1 MIKHA
6 FLTLENGM
14 TFKGERFGYEAD
26 ACGELVFTTSMT
38 GYIETLTDPSYY
50 GQILMQTFP
59 LIGNYGM
66 ISADYESDKPHLK
79 AYIVRDHCEKPSNF
93 RCEGTLDDY
102 LKENKIP
109 GLCNIDTRALT
120 RIIREHGVMNAKI
133 SSQPL
138 TAEEL
143 SQLKSHCIADA
154 VESVSCMQTK
164 VYNEKLGQK
173 TVVVWD
179 FGTQMNVINEL
190 ADRGFTVVRVPYNTT
205 AEAIMA
211 AQPDGVLISNGP
223 GNPADNTEA
232 IEEIKKLMENKIPT
246 FGLCLGHQL
255 LALSQG
261 AKTEK
266 LNHGHRGASQPVL
279 DKVTGRVFVTSQ
291 NHGYTVVS
299 DTLPASAN
307 ICFENSNDKTCEG
320 VEYTD
325 IPAFSTQFLPAL
337 KPGPLAVY
345 NLFEKFIDAVNE
357 GGAR

>member
-26 ACGELVFTTSMT
+26 VEGELVFTTSMT

-59 LIGNYGM
+59 LIGNYGI
-66 ISADYESDKPHLK
+66 ISADFESDKPHLK
-79 AYIVRDHCEKPSNF
+79 AYIVRDHCDKPSNF
-93 RCEGTLDDY
+93 RCEGTLDNY
-102 LKENKIP
+102 LKESKIP

-138 TAEEL
+138 SAEEL
-143 SQLKSHCIADA
+143 AQLKNHRIENA
-154 VESVSCMQTK
+154 VESVSCIKTQ
-164 VYNEKLGQK
+164 VYNEKPGQK

-179 FGTQMNVINEL
+179 FGTQMNIIREL
-190 ADRGFTVVRVPYNTT
+190 EDRGFTVVRVPYNTK

-211 AQPDGVLISNGP
+211 ANPDGIVISNGP
-223 GNPADNTEA
+223 GDPADNTEA
-232 IEEIKKLMENKIPT
+232 IAEIKKLMENKIPT

-279 DKVTGRVFVTSQ
+279 DKVTGKVFVTSQ

-307 ICFENSNDKTCEG
+307 VCFENSNDHTCEG

-325 IPAFSTQFLPAL
+325 IPAFSTQFFPEL
-337 KPGPLAVY
+337 KEGPLKTY
-345 NLFEKFIDAVNE
+345 NLFEKFIAKVNE

>member
-14 TFKGERFGYEAD
+14 TFKGERFGYEVD
-26 ACGELVFTTSMT
+26 VEGELVFTTSMT

-79 AYIVRDHCEKPSNF
+79 AYIVRDHCDKPSNF
-93 RCEGTLDDY
+93 RCEGTLDNY

-143 SQLKSHCIADA
+143 SQLKNHCIVDA
-154 VESVSCMQTK
+154 VKSVSCMQTK
-164 VYNEKLGQK
+164 VYNEKPGQK

-190 ADRGFTVVRVPYNTT
+190 VDRGFTVVRVPYNTT
-205 AEAIMA
+205 AEAIMVA
-211 AQPDGVLISNGP
+211 RPDGVLISNGP
-223 GNPADNTEA
+223 GNPADNSEA

-255 LALSQG
+255 LALAMG

-279 DKVTGRVFVTSQ
+279 DKVTGKVFVTSQ

-299 DTLPASAN
+299 DTLPASAKV
-307 ICFENSNDKTCEG
+307 CFENTNDHTCEG

-325 IPAFSTQFLPAL
+325 ITAFSTQFFPEL